1 MYSVMV
7 GHKMTV
13 GKLKRALQE
22 VGVTRVET
30 TEFCQGHTT
39 RWGVAWTLEDSVS
52 FPQSVRPNSRKP
64 KAPFSCA
71 FESDVDTTVEKLQQ
85 LMKDL
90 QVCFISFLYNGQ
102 RFAELFHKILSC
114 VYVDL

>member
-1 MYSVMV
+1 MMV

-39 RWGVAWTLEDSVS
+39 RWGVAWTLEAGVS
-52 FPQSVRPNSRKP
+52 FPQSVRPTSRKQ

-71 FESDVDTTVEKLQQ
+71 FEMDVATTVEKLQQ

-90 QVCFISFLYNGQ
+90 QVCISYPYNGQ
-102 RFAELFHKILSC
+102 RFSEQFHKILS
-114 VYVDL
+114 YMDS

>member
-39 RWGVAWTLEDSVS
+39 RWGVAWTLEASVS

-71 FESDVDTTVEKLQQ
+71 FEMDVSTTVEKLQQ

-90 QVCFISFLYNGQ
+90 QVCL
-102 RFAELFHKILSC
+102 
-114 VYVDL
+114 